1 MQCFYIFCSVSFFLH
16 HPSTLHYFLSP
27 PQPLPHTPPHSSSDT
42 IRRLIQSYRHFE
54 WNSWK
59 QVRICRLSK
68 FTNSLKQIRHFCSAS
83 PASTSLASST
93 LELLDGGSSDL
104 NTLVG
109 RMLISSSVRPSTGL
123 LPSSDR
129 IDV

>member
-1 MQCFYIFCSVSFFLH
+1 MQCFDILCSVLFFLH
-16 HPSTLHYFLSP
+16 NPSTLHYFFSP
-27 PQPLPHTPPHSSSDT
+27 PQPPSHSSRNT
-42 IRRLIQSYRHFE
+42 IRTLIHSYRHFV

-68 FTNSLKQIRHFCSAS
+68 FTNSLKQIRHFSSAS

-93 LELLDGGSSDL
+93 SELPAGGSLDL

-109 RMLISSSVRPSTGL
+109 NLLISSSVRPSTH
-123 LPSSDR
+123 LPSSSDR
-129 IDV
+129 IDA